1 MLSTLE
7 IKVFENDN
15 TSGMEHSKIS
25 DCGSNLDRKFVIQPA
40 GIKPQCMGAGI
51 TMFSLP
57 TLNSVQYVI
66 QMVFITRKVDK
77 LSLEDSSIGSHD
89 TAHSIGIESK
99 VHGTDALVNQVR
111 IPDMT
116 VLLTAP
122 PGIITQRIRGRNA
135 TDPDLTKVLDNQER
149 LRKMRYFLQKY
160 RIPSMEIDT
169 SNCTPKQ
176 IAQQIIHGIKKR
188 A

>member
-1 MLSTLE
+1 MCLSEQYAGQNLITDRYLLSNYAWNSAE
-7 IKVFENDN
+7 GNKVLFD
-15 TSGMEHSKIS
+15 
-25 DCGSNLDRKFVIQPA
+25 V
-40 GIKPQCMGAGI
+40 
-51 TMFSLP
+51 
-57 TLNSVQYVI
+57 
-66 QMVFITRKVDK
+66 
-77 LSLEDSSIGSHD
+77 
-89 TAHSIGIESK
+89 
-99 VHGTDALVNQVR
+99 LVNQVR

-122 PGIITQRIRGRNA
+122 PEIITQRIRGRNA